1 MSLKLSVTLT
11 HLQGSTDKRGSF
23 KAAAIGSLSAAL
35 SPDPTAL
42 GYTNR
47 VPTSGM
53 THVAMDGR
61 GTVKDSLQHIGINHI
76 HLLPEEFILK
86 YGNKP
91 TI

>member
-11 HLQGSTDKRGSF
+11 HLQASTGKRGSF
-23 KAAAIGSLSAAL
+23 KVVAIGSLSAAP

-47 VPTSGM
+47 VPTLAM

-61 GTVKDSLQHIGINHI
+61 VTVKDSLQHIGINHI
-76 HLLPEEFILK
+76 HLLPEEFTLT